1 MEPERPETQAGPDE
15 AALQRRVFMV
25 RMAAWGTVLLLAVI
39 ASNLRAGSSDGADQG
54 ANGSQLNGRTSQ
66 GLPIWAVVD
75 GTRVHEIRMTWH
87 FDCGDD
93 GELEPF
99 GGTFRESTD
108 EFEFDGRRFEV
119 EVDDDF
125 PEGADGWTAHL
136 KAEIAGSTSG
146 EGRASGTS
154 SAVMWFT
161 RGSERGSTCH
171 SERVR
176 WSLP

>member
-1 MEPERPETQAGPDE
+1 MGPDLPEGETRLDE
-15 AALQRRVFMV
+15 AAVQRRVFVV

-39 ASNLRAGSSDGADQG
+39 AFNLRAGSTEADQG
-54 ANGSQLNGRTSQ
+54 FNGPQVNGSTSQ
-66 GLPIWAVVD
+66 GQAIWAASD
-75 GTRVHEIRMTWH
+75 GDRVREIRMTWA
-87 FDCGDD
+87 FECDTG

-99 GGTFRESTD
+99 GGTFRDSTD
-108 EFEFDGRRFEV
+108 EFEYDGSRFRV

-136 KAEIAGSTSG
+136 KAEIDGDTSG
-146 EGRASGTS
+146 EGRASGTT

-161 RGSERGSTCH
+161 RGKERGATCQ

-176 WSLP
+176 WSVP